1 MRISTVQ
8 AFNNGVSGLQKNYG
22 NVTRTQEEIST
33 GKKILTPADDPVAS
47 VKLLQISQEEALN
60 DQYKTG
66 MTAAKNTLSS
76 SDVILSSI
84 TGSVLQR
91 IKEIT
96 VQAGNGAYNADDRKS
111 LATELKQREDELLNL
126 LNSKDASGKYLF
138 SGSMGDTQPFVRT
151 ADGSYNYQGDDGQRS
166 VQIASSTFVP
176 VSDSG
181 RAIFEDVTNAN
192 RVTTT
197 QSLMTGS
204 TLRVSTGLVVDKTA
218 YDKAFPEA
226 ADTKLQVVFTSDQA
240 YEIRNPD
247 GSVRASGK
255 VDADSKT
262 TDLLS
267 YGGIEVRLDGTAKA
281 GDTFEISTQ
290 RNTEKKGLLNVV
302 ADLRKALESIPDGP
316 EGSLQVR
323 DQTAIALTNLESV
336 TANVLNVQGK
346 IGARLNTVD
355 TTETFIGDVS
365 LVNKS
370 VASDLQDLDYTEA
383 LSRMAMQSTVMQ
395 AAQQSFVKIS
405 GLSLFNYLG

>member
-8 AFNNGVSGLQKNYG
+8 AFNNGVSGLQNNYG

-33 GKKILTPADDPVAS
+33 GKKILTPSDDPVAS

-96 VQAGNGAYNADDRKS
+96 VQAGNGAYNSDDRKS

-197 QSLMTGS
+197 QSSMTGS
-204 TLRVSTGLVVDKTA
+204 TLRVSTGLVVDKAA

-302 ADLRKALESIPDGP
+302 ADLRKALESIPDSP

-336 TANVLNVQGK
+336 TANILSVQGK

-405 GLSLFNYLG
+405 GLSLFNYLS